1 MLAGSETGAE
11 ELTTFVPGG
20 DPVEL
25 QPGQALLVRA
35 GSDLVF
41 EVHYTPTGKP
51 QTDRSRVG
59 LIFAKRPP
67 QMRVTEVETTNL
79 NFRIPA
85 GAANHRVDTR
95 VTLREDMT
103 VLSLWPHMHLRGKAL
118 QLRAVY
124 PNGESE
130 VLLGVPHYD
139 FNWQMSYV
147 LAKPRLLPKGTRLE
161 SAVFFDNS
169 ANNPNNPD
177 PKADVYWGDQLW
189 EEMNVA
195 FMRVALPAGIEPAD
209 IAVPPLQTASAPAS
223 QN

>member
-1 MLAGSETGAE
+1 
-11 ELTTFVPGG
+11 
-20 DPVEL
+20 
-25 QPGQALLVRA
+25 
-35 GSDLVF
+35 
-41 EVHYTPTGKP
+41 
-51 QTDRSRVG
+51 
-59 LIFAKRPP
+59 
-67 QMRVTEVETTNL
+67 MRVTEVGTANL

-161 SAVFFDNS
+161 CAVFFDNS

-177 PKADVYWGDQLW
+177 PKADVYWGDQTW

-195 FMRVALPAGIEPAD
+195 FMRVALPAGIEPSD
-209 IAVPPLQTASAPAS
+209 IAVPPLQTAFVAPAN
-223 QN
+223 QK